1 MCWIIFGIKQTRRK
15 KLSRSF
21 CFLFE
26 TVISYSRLY
35 TLLNSSWCEFTLS
48 CNELSAN
55 TRYNPA
61 LGFLN
66 PLVLQRPGSGGCI
79 LAPHSGPLS
88 PSYPLLFSFFIH
100 PLPRS
105 YCNSVFV
112 HCVYS
117 ISFLFWRRC
126 GNSGDILTIINHI
139 DNNINKKQPLLLRTH
154 SSRLSG
160 RAPFRRRTTQLIIAS
175 SSLSHSWPSV
185 ESHFLL
191 SHRSSSLSLSLRSLA
206 PSFLSSLFVSLEL
219 LRKPFFFLLCVIIA
233 ASDVCLM
240 NI

>member
-66 PLVLQRPGSGGCI
+66 PLVLQRPGSGGCS

-88 PSYPLLFSFFIH
+88 PSYPLLFTHF
-100 PLPRS
+100 L
-105 YCNSVFV
+105 V
-112 HCVYS
+112 HTVTPSLFTVC
-117 ISFLFWRRC
+117 IAFLFYF
-126 GNSGDILTIINHI
+126 DAAVAT
-139 DNNINKKQPLLLRTH
+139 
-154 SSRLSG
+154 
-160 RAPFRRRTTQLIIAS
+160 
-175 SSLSHSWPSV
+175 
-185 ESHFLL
+185 
-191 SHRSSSLSLSLRSLA
+191 LA
-206 PSFLSSLFVSLEL
+206 IF
-219 LRKPFFFLLCVIIA
+219 
-233 ASDVCLM
+233 
-240 NI
+240 